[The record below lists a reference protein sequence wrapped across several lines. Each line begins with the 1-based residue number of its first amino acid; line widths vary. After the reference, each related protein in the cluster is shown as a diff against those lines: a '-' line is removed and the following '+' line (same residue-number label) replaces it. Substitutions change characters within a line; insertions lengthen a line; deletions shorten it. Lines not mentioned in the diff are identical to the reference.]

1 MAKMIRQDDEKH
13 LRGKYMQG
21 KRVLVRETLLQDEA
35 ARIVGILP
43 DITTWT
49 SWMKSTTHII
59 SSTQNTLVQ
68 GDEFELQRIVKGAL
82 VQEKWT
88 VKSTRGS
95 DSKPLFYELE
105 ISLDGQTRLGKNVG
119 GAIKSLQMTITIL
132 SDKDQSGIEIYIDYS
147 LNKIYSLASR
157 WVRTSVES
165 MAKIWMKDV
174 IAILN

>member
-1 MAKMIRQDDEKH
+1 
-13 LRGKYMQG
+13 MQG

-82 VQEKWT
+82 VQEN
-88 VKSTRGS
+88 GL
-95 DSKPLFYELE
+95 SKAQGVQ
-105 ISLDGQTRLGKNVG
+105 I
-119 GAIKSLQMTITIL
+119 
-132 SDKDQSGIEIYIDYS
+132 QSHYFT
-147 LNKIYSLASR
+147 NWKSR
-157 WVRTSVES
+157 WMGKPDLVKMSEAQLSRCR
-165 MAKIWMKDV
+165 
-174 IAILN
+174 